1 MPMLWTRWKI
11 FLTESHTFINC
22 KSHNKLHQAFWDAA
36 AQSDL
41 PKALQYLAEGAA
53 VDYKHPGHHSQT
65 PLHKAVEAN
74 DDVVVE
80 FLLQWFADVNQTD
93 GNGWTALHYAAASN
107 NVRLVLSLLRRH
119 AKADA
124 QDNDGKVSSK
134 YLLIRG

>member
-1 MPMLWTRWKI
+1 M
-11 FLTESHTFINC
+11 
-22 KSHNKLHQAFWDAA
+22 HQAFWDAA

-93 GNGWTALHYAAASN
+93 CNGWTALHYAAASN

-134 YLLIRG
+134 YLLIRGQAKKKSPNYWPIDI